1 MQDPASNQPNLTPVV
16 TPNTGSI
23 EGITPVQ
30 NTQTTPT
37 ILEQNNDNT
46 VVSSLASVANP
57 GLQVQEA
64 FMDQSS
70 LENSGRLDAID
81 TGSLINQDNYAT
93 PKPKLRSSK
102 IPFIITALTL
112 VVALIIAGLGSYFA
126 KRSASVAKNVSQLV
140 SEQSIDST
148 KLRVDPLS
156 LLSPAGGA
164 GQKLSVNG
172 SAEFLGNITAGSF
185 SGNGSAIT
193 NLKAANCDDCVQLQ
207 PNTPGLAQV
216 GGINVAGN
224 GLFGKLGVGIQNPAY
239 TVDVLGDINAS
250 SSLKINGVTVCTAA
264 GCVPTNG
271 LTSAVTQLDG
281 LNGSL
286 LISNTSGSGT
296 TITINDASTTGKG
309 IAQFSATNF
318 LVSGG
323 TVNTIQDITNASIP
337 TFGGIILNGNVTLGT
352 TGTVFSNNLSQTSA
366 GNAVVVDAAAD
377 QITFQANGRTFQ
389 FPSTGVANQTIC
401 TTGITCVAGGGQAIL
416 LTPGSAQTDNT
427 VDVSIFV
434 NDTGGG
440 NLLQLQTAGAD
451 KFVVANNGDTSI
463 NAVLKVNTITPTAS
477 FTVGSSAQTITL
489 QGDASSKLKATSGGG
504 FTSSLGFASPTA
516 NNTITIPDASGTVAV
531 SASGNIILSA
541 SGNIT
546 FTGLLPIANGG
557 TNSSTTGG
565 ALANLGA
572 AASGANSDITST
584 SALTS
589 ATGLNNITPTGV
601 FTIGATTQ
609 AFTLQGTAASIVTA
623 TSGSSSTTLGF
634 ATPTANVILNF
645 PALSAG
651 TYSICTNSGN
661 CTGVGGGVS
670 TAGGTNGTLARFNGS
685 QVIGDSIITESGSVI
700 TIGGSEV
707 IQGSSGLTI
716 GTGSILGKLLFRDGS
731 SAFADTLQSST
742 LTANRTVTVPNA
754 SGTLAVSASG
764 NISLDALGNITF
776 TGTLPLSS
784 GGTGGTD
791 AVTART
797 SLSAAMSG
805 ANSDITSLSGLTTA
819 LSVIQGGT
827 GSTSAGG
834 ARTNLS
840 AAQSGANGDITSTTA
855 LNTITP
861 STNLMVGA
869 TTQAFTLQGSTAS
882 VVTATSGGVATTLGF
897 ATPTANVTLN
907 FPALTTGTYSICTNS
922 GNCLGGAAGAANT
935 ALSNLT
941 AVAINTSLL
950 PGVAGAI
957 NLGSNSLPFGT
968 LSLAG
973 TSGTPGTNNF
983 LITGTST
990 GGVRTVTL
998 PDASGTVA
1006 VSASGNISLS
1016 ASGNIT
1022 FTGLLPIAN
1031 GGTNSSTAGGALINL
1046 GAAASGANSDITST
1060 SALATAT
1067 GLNTITPTGAL
1078 TVGATTQAFTL
1089 QGNDSSVITAT
1100 GGGFSTS
1107 VGFSGTPT
1115 GGVAYNFDRS
1125 ALAGTYTICT
1135 TIGNCAGSGGGV
1147 TTAGGTAGKIA
1158 KFTAGSVIADSIIS
1172 ESGVIVTVAGEAVLQ
1187 GAGGLTLGQASTATG
1202 KIIFNNIGN
1211 ANTVTLQSGNP
1222 GSNVTLTLPITA
1234 GANGDCITSNGSGV
1248 LSFTACT
1255 GGPGGGVTS
1264 VDGQIGV
1271 LIVANSSGAAGTI
1284 TIDDATT
1291 SSKGIAQFNST
1302 NFTASSGTI
1311 NTIQNIDST
1320 ATPSFSGLS
1329 VTTATGL
1336 TLGTGTAAGKL
1347 VVRDGISAFG
1357 STFQTTTLTGNQVIT
1372 IPNAGGTL
1380 AVSASGNISL
1390 SASGDITF
1398 TGLLPIA
1405 NGGTNS
1411 STAGGALTNLGAA
1424 ASGANS
1430 DITSLSGLTTALSVA
1445 QGGTALATTPT
1456 NGQLLIGNGT
1466 NYTLAG
1472 LSGTGITV
1480 TNGAGSIGLA
1490 TIYGSGSNTAA
1501 QGNVTFTCPSGTGNL
1516 SGTGNAITIGSG
1528 GTCNSL
1534 TVVNNPTFSGLVT
1547 GQAGLVVTNGGSLS
1561 TQKGTDYAA
1570 TGVTSD
1576 VNLGAASLY
1585 RLTGI
1590 SAQTITGFSGG
1601 VDGRI
1606 LTLINAGSATAI
1618 LSNLTTSAASN
1629 QISTGSGADV
1639 NLPIGST
1646 ISLIYDSAASLWR
1659 VNGTPAG
1666 SGLSGV
1672 TNDTNVTGVLASNV
1686 LTLGWTGTL
1695 AVGRGGLGVGSL
1707 TSNGILYGN
1716 GSSAVQAT
1724 ASAANSVLIT
1734 DGSSVPALS
1743 QTLPTAVQG
1752 NITSTGA
1759 LNSGSITSGFGIIDN
1774 GADTITTTGTIGT
1787 ASTTT
1792 FTGNTATFS
1801 GGVIAPSLERATAGT
1816 LAIGTTS
1823 NTTAI
1828 SEGRSGITTT
1838 NAGALTVSQAFSANL
1853 GATVTGGDISLNST
1867 GSSNYNTNI
1876 NTGTS
1881 TGSTSIGNSL
1891 SGAISLQT
1899 SSNVSIG
1906 ASDTNG
1912 TLLVLDTKTS
1922 SGDPTGAS
1930 GGMYYNS
1937 NLGKF
1942 RCYENAAWKD
1952 CIAAPSTLQNA
1963 YTQSAGASPS
1973 ITLTSAFGGIS
1984 IVDGTSPVVGNLFS
1998 IKNNAATATY
2008 FGITATG
2015 LLIQDASA
2023 TNALAFDSSTKTLK
2037 VYGVSGVGYASVS
2050 YTDATSTAVFAAGA
2064 GGVSQLGNGNGNVTI
2079 SLGGA
2084 TDALNFDKTYTPVAA
2099 YSSSDFNVI
2108 RNLTGTSYALTGNVL
2123 KIEDQ
2128 STITSGSSASNL
2140 LYINQ
2145 ANTSATGNL
2154 ILAQTGGSTTKFA
2167 VSTAGTV
2174 TIAAGQSYTG
2184 TGALTVSSG
2193 AATALTITGN
2203 AASTWSTS
2211 TGNLTIQAGGASKVI
2226 LKPGT
2231 DSTSAL
2237 EVQNAAGTAM
2247 FTVDSTNN
2255 KLSIGASDTV
2265 GSLLI
2270 IDTDIDAT
2278 YQAGAAANAATEV
2291 DGGMFYSTANHN
2303 FMCGVAG
2310 SWQTCTGLLY
2320 SNTAIGATISTCT
2333 TACSPL
2339 GTAPIPANY
2348 CKPGRV
2354 IHLIARGIWG
2364 TSATS
2369 LALAVYYGSST
2380 VKASDTLLGVS
2391 LPATAAL
2398 GAASWAWQL
2407 DTTLICFSTTT
2418 IMAQSQ
2424 AVFQVASSASTTNAT
2439 YSTAA
2444 TAATTVSTAS
2454 ANNLYVFPTFN
2465 PTPAA
2470 GNYAVA
2476 TQLIV
2481 TGN

>member
-1 MQDPASNQPNLTPVV
+1 MQDSTNTQPNLTPVV

-30 NTQTTPT
+30 NIQNSPVYP
-37 ILEQNNDNT
+37 EQKIDNT
-46 VVSSLASVANP
+46 VVSSLTSVASP
-57 GLQVQEA
+57 DVQVQEA

-70 LENSGRLDAID
+70 LENSGLLDAVD

-93 PKPKLRSSK
+93 PKAKRRSAK
-102 IPFIITALTL
+102 TPFIITGLTL

-126 KRSASVAKNVSQLV
+126 KRTTVADKSVAQQVV
-140 SEQSIDST
+140 EQSVDSAL
-148 KLRVDPLS
+148 LRVDPLS
-156 LLSPAGGA
+156 LLSPVGVI
-164 GQKLSVNG
+164 GQQLLVNG
-172 SAEFLGNITAGSF
+172 NADFTGNITANNF
-185 SGNGSAIT
+185 FGNGSGIT
-193 NLKAANCDDCVQLQ
+193 NLKAANCDDCVMLQ
-207 PNTPGLAQV
+207 PTTPGLAQV

-224 GLFGKLGVGIQNPAY
+224 GLFGKLGVGTQNPAY

-250 SSLKINGVTVCTAA
+250 SSLKVNGVTVCTVA
-264 GCVPTNG
+264 GCGATSG

-281 LNGSL
+281 LVGNL
-286 LISNTSGSGT
+286 LISNTSGIGT

-366 GNAVVVDAAAD
+366 GNAVVVNAAAD

-389 FPSTGVANQTIC
+389 FPSTGAASQTIC

-416 LTPGSAQTDNT
+416 LAPGSAQTDT
-427 VDVSIFV
+427 SVDVSIFV

-463 NAVLKVNTITPTAS
+463 NAILKVNTITPTAS
-477 FTVGSSAQTITL
+477 FTVGSSAQTITV
-489 QGDASSKLKATSGGG
+489 QGDASSTFNATGGG
-504 FTSSLGFASPTA
+504 FTSSLGFTSPTA
-516 NNTITIPDASGTVAV
+516 NRTITIP
-531 SASGNIILSA
+531 N
-541 SGNIT
+541 
-546 FTGLLPIANGG
+546 
-557 TNSSTTGG
+557 
-565 ALANLGA
+565 
-572 AASGANSDITST
+572 
-584 SALTS
+584 
-589 ATGLNNITPTGV
+589 
-601 FTIGATTQ
+601 
-609 AFTLQGTAASIVTA
+609 
-623 TSGSSSTTLGF
+623 
-634 ATPTANVILNF
+634 
-645 PALSAG
+645 
-651 TYSICTNSGN
+651 
-661 CTGVGGGVS
+661 
-670 TAGGTNGTLARFNGS
+670 
-685 QVIGDSIITESGSVI
+685 
-700 TIGGSEV
+700 
-707 IQGSSGLTI
+707 
-716 GTGSILGKLLFRDGS
+716 
-731 SAFADTLQSST
+731 
-742 LTANRTVTVPNA
+742 
-754 SGTLAVSASG
+754 
-764 NISLDALGNITF
+764 
-776 TGTLPLSS
+776 
-784 GGTGGTD
+784 
-791 AVTART
+791 
-797 SLSAAMSG
+797 
-805 ANSDITSLSGLTTA
+805 
-819 LSVIQGGT
+819 
-827 GSTSAGG
+827 
-834 ARTNLS
+834 
-840 AAQSGANGDITSTTA
+840 
-855 LNTITP
+855 
-861 STNLMVGA
+861 
-869 TTQAFTLQGSTAS
+869 
-882 VVTATSGGVATTLGF
+882 
-897 ATPTANVTLN
+897 
-907 FPALTTGTYSICTNS
+907 
-922 GNCLGGAAGAANT
+922 
-935 ALSNLT
+935 
-941 AVAINTSLL
+941 
-950 PGVAGAI
+950 
-957 NLGSNSLPFGT
+957 
-968 LSLAG
+968 
-973 TSGTPGTNNF
+973 
-983 LITGTST
+983 
-990 GGVRTVTL
+990 
-998 PDASGTVA
+998 ASGTVA

-1016 ASGNIT
+1016 ASGNVT
-1022 FTGLLPIAN
+1022 FTGLLPI
-1031 GGTNSSTAGGALINL
+1031 
-1046 GAAASGANSDITST
+1046 
-1060 SALATAT
+1060 
-1067 GLNTITPTGAL
+1067 
-1078 TVGATTQAFTL
+1078 
-1089 QGNDSSVITAT
+1089 
-1100 GGGFSTS
+1100 
-1107 VGFSGTPT
+1107 
-1115 GGVAYNFDRS
+1115 
-1125 ALAGTYTICT
+1125 
-1135 TIGNCAGSGGGV
+1135 GS
-1147 TTAGGTAGKIA
+1147 
-1158 KFTAGSVIADSIIS
+1158 
-1172 ESGVIVTVAGEAVLQ
+1172 
-1187 GAGGLTLGQASTATG
+1187 
-1202 KIIFNNIGN
+1202 
-1211 ANTVTLQSGNP
+1211 
-1222 GSNVTLTLPITA
+1222 
-1234 GANGDCITSNGSGV
+1234 
-1248 LSFTACT
+1248 
-1255 GGPGGGVTS
+1255 
-1264 VDGQIGV
+1264 
-1271 LIVANSSGAAGTI
+1271 
-1284 TIDDATT
+1284 
-1291 SSKGIAQFNST
+1291 
-1302 NFTASSGTI
+1302 
-1311 NTIQNIDST
+1311 
-1320 ATPSFSGLS
+1320 
-1329 VTTATGL
+1329 
-1336 TLGTGTAAGKL
+1336 
-1347 VVRDGISAFG
+1347 
-1357 STFQTTTLTGNQVIT
+1357 
-1372 IPNAGGTL
+1372 
-1380 AVSASGNISL
+1380 
-1390 SASGDITF
+1390 
-1398 TGLLPIA
+1398 
-1405 NGGTNS
+1405 GGTNS

-1472 LSGTGITV
+1472 LSGTGITF

-1534 TVVNNPTFSGLVT
+1534 TVVNNPTFSGLIT

-1561 TQKGTDYAA
+1561 TQKGTDYAT

-1606 LTLINAGSATAI
+1606 LTLINAGSATAV
-1618 LSNLTTSAASN
+1618 LSNLTTSAAGN
-1629 QISTGSGADV
+1629 QISTGSGSDV
-1639 NLPIGST
+1639 NLPIGSS

-1659 VNGTPAG
+1659 VNGSPAG

-1724 ASAANSVLIT
+1724 ASAANSILIT

-1743 QTLPTAVQG
+1743 QTLPTLVQG

-1759 LNSGSITSGFGIIDN
+1759 LNSGSITSGFGVIDN
-1774 GADTITTTGTIGT
+1774 GSDTITTTGTIGT
-1787 ASTTT
+1787 AGTTT

-1838 NAGALTVSQAFSANL
+1838 NAGALTVSEAFSANL

-1867 GSSNYNTNI
+1867 GSSNFNTDI

-1881 TGSTSIGNSL
+1881 TGAINIGNSL
-1891 SGAISLQT
+1891 SGAISLQ
-1899 SSNVSIG
+1899 SSSYVSVG
-1906 ASDTNG
+1906 ASDTTG
-1912 TLLVLDTKTS
+1912 TLLILDTKTDAS
-1922 SGDPTGAS
+1922 DPSGS
-1930 GGMYYNS
+1930 NGGMYYNS
-1937 NLGKF
+1937 SLGKF
-1942 RCYENAAWKD
+1942 RCFENSVWKD
-1952 CIAAPSTLQNA
+1952 CGTATPTSLQGA

-1973 ITLTSAFGGIS
+1973 ITLTNAFGGIS
-1984 IVDGTSPVVGNLFS
+1984 IVDGTTPVSGNLFS

-2008 FGITATG
+2008 FGITSTG

-2023 TNALAFDSSTKTLK
+2023 TNALVFDSSTKTLK
-2037 VYGVSGVGYASVS
+2037 VYGTSGAGYAGVS
-2050 YTDATSTAVFAAGA
+2050 YTDATSTAVFAASS
-2064 GGVSQLGNGNGNVTI
+2064 GGISQLGSGNGNVTI

-2084 TDALNFDKTYTPVAA
+2084 TDALNFDKTYTPIAA

-2108 RNLTGTSYALTGNVL
+2108 RNLTGTSFALTGNVF

-2145 ANTSATGNL
+2145 ANTAATGNL

-2174 TIAAGQSYTG
+2174 TVAAGQSYTG

-2255 KLSIGASDTV
+2255 RLSVGVSDTT
-2265 GSLLI
+2265 GTLLV
-2270 IDTDIDAT
+2270 IDTDNDAT
-2278 YQAGAAANAATEV
+2278 YSDGAAANTATEV
-2291 DGGMFYSTANHN
+2291 DGGMFYSTVNHN

-2354 IHLIARGIWG
+2354 IHLVARGTW
-2364 TSATS
+2364 TTTTTT

-2380 VKASDTLLGVS
+2380 AKASDTLLGVS
-2391 LPATAAL
+2391 LPATASL
-2398 GAASWAWQL
+2398 SAATWAWQL

-2424 AVFQVASSASTTNAT
+2424 VVMQVSATASTANTT

-2444 TAATTVSTAS
+2444 TAATTVTTSS
-2454 ANNLYVFPTFN
+2454 ANNLYVFPAFGVSGD
-2465 PTPAA
+2465 PRQQ
-2470 GNYAVA
+2470 AVKRGFEY
-2476 TQLIV
+2476 L
-2481 TGN
+2481 GLF

>member
-1 MQDPASNQPNLTPVV
+1 MQDPASNQLNPTPVV

-30 NTQTTPT
+30 NLQNPPVVP
-37 ILEQNNDNT
+37 EQKIDNT
-46 VVSSLASVANP
+46 VVSSLTSVASP
-57 GLQVQEA
+57 DVQVQEA

-70 LENSGRLDAID
+70 LENSGQLDAVD

-93 PKPKLRSSK
+93 PKIKRRSAK
-102 IPFIITALTL
+102 TPFIITALTL

-126 KRSASVAKNVSQLV
+126 KRTSVADKSVSQQIA
-140 SEQSIDST
+140 EQSVDAT
-148 KLRVDPLS
+148 LLRVDPLS
-156 LLSPAGGA
+156 LLSPVGA
-164 GQKLSVNG
+164 IGQQLLVNG
-172 SAEFLGNITAGSF
+172 NADFTGNITANNF
-185 SGNGSAIT
+185 FGNGSGIT
-193 NLKAANCDDCVQLQ
+193 NLKAANCDDCVMLQ
-207 PNTPGLAQV
+207 PTTPGLAQV

-224 GLFGKLGVGIQNPAY
+224 GLFGKLGVGTQNPAY

-250 SSLKINGVTVCTAA
+250 SSLKVNGVTVCTVA
-264 GCVPTNG
+264 GCGATSG

-281 LNGSL
+281 LVGNL
-286 LISNTSGSGT
+286 LISNTSGIGT

-366 GNAVVVDAAAD
+366 GNAVVVNAAAD

-389 FPSTGVANQTIC
+389 FPSTGAASQTIC

-416 LTPGSAQTDNT
+416 LAPGSAQTDT
-427 VDVSIFV
+427 SVDVSIFV

-463 NAVLKVNTITPTAS
+463 NAILKVNTITPTAS
-477 FTVGSSAQTITL
+477 FTVGSSAQTITV
-489 QGDASSKLKATSGGG
+489 QGDASSTFNATGGG
-504 FTSSLGFASPTA
+504 FTSSLGFTSPTA
-516 NNTITIPDASGTVAV
+516 NRTITIP
-531 SASGNIILSA
+531 N
-541 SGNIT
+541 
-546 FTGLLPIANGG
+546 
-557 TNSSTTGG
+557 
-565 ALANLGA
+565 
-572 AASGANSDITST
+572 
-584 SALTS
+584 
-589 ATGLNNITPTGV
+589 
-601 FTIGATTQ
+601 
-609 AFTLQGTAASIVTA
+609 
-623 TSGSSSTTLGF
+623 
-634 ATPTANVILNF
+634 
-645 PALSAG
+645 
-651 TYSICTNSGN
+651 
-661 CTGVGGGVS
+661 
-670 TAGGTNGTLARFNGS
+670 
-685 QVIGDSIITESGSVI
+685 
-700 TIGGSEV
+700 
-707 IQGSSGLTI
+707 
-716 GTGSILGKLLFRDGS
+716 
-731 SAFADTLQSST
+731 
-742 LTANRTVTVPNA
+742 
-754 SGTLAVSASG
+754 
-764 NISLDALGNITF
+764 
-776 TGTLPLSS
+776 
-784 GGTGGTD
+784 
-791 AVTART
+791 
-797 SLSAAMSG
+797 
-805 ANSDITSLSGLTTA
+805 
-819 LSVIQGGT
+819 
-827 GSTSAGG
+827 
-834 ARTNLS
+834 
-840 AAQSGANGDITSTTA
+840 
-855 LNTITP
+855 
-861 STNLMVGA
+861 
-869 TTQAFTLQGSTAS
+869 
-882 VVTATSGGVATTLGF
+882 
-897 ATPTANVTLN
+897 
-907 FPALTTGTYSICTNS
+907 
-922 GNCLGGAAGAANT
+922 
-935 ALSNLT
+935 
-941 AVAINTSLL
+941 
-950 PGVAGAI
+950 
-957 NLGSNSLPFGT
+957 
-968 LSLAG
+968 
-973 TSGTPGTNNF
+973 
-983 LITGTST
+983 
-990 GGVRTVTL
+990 
-998 PDASGTVA
+998 ASGTVA

-1016 ASGNIT
+1016 VSGDIT

-1031 GGTNSSTAGGALINL
+1031 GGTNSSTAGGALTNLGAAASGANSDITSTSALATATGLNTITPTGALTVGAVSQSITLQGSTATLTSNGAGNDITLTSADAIILSAVGNITFSGFNCTTFSNGGTLTTDASGNVTCSNDDGGATPTLQTTYNASTNPELTVDATRGALTVRDNSTPIAANLLEVQNNSGSTTYFRVDANGIETTGTTTSTGNINSSGGVIQTNSVTRIDNSGNLTNIGTINSQTISSSANFTGTVSVATSLTSPLLSSVGALTITPGGAFVVGATSQSLSLQGNGSTTLSSTSGGFTNTLGFTTPAGSNKSITIPNASGTVAVSASGNISLSVSGDITFTGLLPIANGGTNSSTAGGALTNL

-1089 QGNDSSVITAT
+1089 QGNASSIITAT
-1100 GGGFSTS
+1100 GGGFSTT

-1135 TIGNCAGSGGGV
+1135 TVGNCVGAGGGV
-1147 TTAGGTAGKIA
+1147 TTPGGTAGKLA

-1187 GAGGLTLGQASTATG
+1187 GSGGLTLGQASTATG
-1202 KIIFNNIGN
+1202 KIVFNNIGN
-1211 ANTVTLQSGNP
+1211 ANTITLQSGNP

-1264 VDGQIGV
+1264 VDGLIGV
-1271 LIVANSSGAAGTI
+1271 LTIANSSGSLSTI

-1320 ATPSFSGLS
+1320 ATPSFAGLS

-1445 QGGTALATTPT
+1445 QGGTALATIPT

-1534 TVVNNPTFSGLVT
+1534 TVVNNPTFSGLIT

-1561 TQKGTDYAA
+1561 TQKGTDYAT

-1606 LTLINAGSATAI
+1606 LTLINAGSATAV
-1618 LSNLTTSAASN
+1618 LSNLTTSAAGN
-1629 QISTGSGADV
+1629 QISTGSGSDV
-1639 NLPIGST
+1639 NLPIGSS

-1659 VNGTPAG
+1659 VNGSPAG

-1724 ASAANSVLIT
+1724 ASAANSILIT

-1743 QTLPTAVQG
+1743 QTLPTLVQG

-1759 LNSGSITSGFGIIDN
+1759 LNSGSITSGFGVIDN
-1774 GADTITTTGTIGT
+1774 GSDTITTTGTIGT
-1787 ASTTT
+1787 AGTTT

-1828 SEGRSGITTT
+1828 SEGRTGITTT
-1838 NAGALTVSQAFSANL
+1838 NAGALTVSEAFSANL
-1853 GATVTGGDISLNST
+1853 GATVTGGAVTLNST
-1867 GSSNYNTNI
+1867 GSSNFNTDI

-1881 TGSTSIGNSL
+1881 TGAINIGNSL
-1891 SGAISLQT
+1891 SGAISLQ
-1899 SSNVSIG
+1899 SSSYVSVG
-1906 ASDTNG
+1906 ASDTTG
-1912 TLLVLDTKTS
+1912 TLLILDTKTDAS
-1922 SGDPTGAS
+1922 DPSGS
-1930 GGMYYNS
+1930 NGGMYYNS
-1937 NLGKF
+1937 SLGKF
-1942 RCYENAAWKD
+1942 RCYENSVWKD
-1952 CIAAPSTLQNA
+1952 CGTATPTSLQGA

-1973 ITLTSAFGGIS
+1973 ITLTNAFGGIS
-1984 IVDGTSPVVGNLFS
+1984 IVDGTTPVSGNLFS

-2008 FGITATG
+2008 FGITSTG

-2037 VYGVSGVGYASVS
+2037 VYGTSGAGYAGVS
-2050 YTDATSTAVFAAGA
+2050 YTDATSTAIFAASS

-2084 TDALNFDKTYTPVAA
+2084 TDALNFDKTYTPIAA

-2108 RNLTGTSYALTGNVL
+2108 RNLTGTSFALTGNVF

-2174 TIAAGQSYTG
+2174 TVAAGQSYTG

-2247 FTVDSTNN
+2247 FTVNSTNN
-2255 KLSIGASDTV
+2255 RLSVGVSDTT
-2265 GSLLI
+2265 GTLLV
-2270 IDTDIDAT
+2270 IDTDNDAT
-2278 YQAGAAANAATEV
+2278 YSAGAAANTATEV
-2291 DGGMFYSTANHN
+2291 DGGMFYSTVNHN

-2354 IHLIARGIWG
+2354 IHLVARGTW
-2364 TSATS
+2364 TTTTTT
-2369 LALAVYYGSST
+2369 LALAVYYGSSI

-2391 LPATAAL
+2391 LPATASL
-2398 GAASWAWQL
+2398 SAATWAWQL

-2424 AVFQVASSASTTNAT
+2424 VVMQVSATASTANTT

-2444 TAATTVSTAS
+2444 TAATTVTTSS
-2454 ANNLYVFPTFN
+2454 ANNLYVFPAFGVS
-2465 PTPAA
+2465 AA
-2470 GNYAVA
+2470 GNSAIA